1 MIPSAGQVLC
11 SLKVVDTKGGWEAD
25 FPSRNFLYLTARGIV
40 NKVKVPRP
48 EVVSPPEAF
57 KSLTLYLSTT

>member
-11 SLKVVDTKGGWEAD
+11 GLKVVDTKGGWEAD
-25 FPSRNFLYLTARGIV
+25 FPSRSFLISQPEVLSISQSSC
-40 NKVKVPRP
+40 P
-48 EVVSPPEAF
+48 EVVSSPEAF